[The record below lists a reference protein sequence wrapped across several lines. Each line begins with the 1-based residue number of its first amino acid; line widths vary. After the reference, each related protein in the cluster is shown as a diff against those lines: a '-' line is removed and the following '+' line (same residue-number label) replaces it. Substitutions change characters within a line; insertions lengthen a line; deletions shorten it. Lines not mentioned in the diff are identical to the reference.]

1 MTLCN
6 PLLLLFTM
14 GVPKI
19 NQNKVLLAIPVYNE
33 ENHLDAVLDEVGKYL
48 KNVMVINDGST
59 DRSKL
64 ILARRNDVCVVSHKD
79 NCGYGRSLIHAFH
92 QAADCGFDWIITMDC
107 DLQHEPSQIPHFL
120 TAIAADDADI
130 ISGSRYLQI
139 DQNDSNP
146 PPDRRRIN
154 QMVTRWINDTLRLGL
169 TDSFCGFKAY
179 RVNSI
184 QNLKLTE
191 SGYAFPLQFW
201 VQVAYHKLRV
211 REIPIRLIYN
221 DPDRHFGGDLD
232 NPEIRRLLYQEVF
245 QAALQDAGFAISE
258 ATLSSS

>member
-1 MTLCN
+1 
-6 PLLLLFTM
+6 M
-14 GVPKI
+14 GETKI

-33 ENHLDAVLDEVGKYL
+33 EKHLNAVLDEVENYL
-48 KNVMVINDGST
+48 QNVLVIDDGST
-59 DRSKL
+59 DQSKL
-64 ILARRNDVCVVSHKD
+64 ILARRNDICVVSHKH

-92 QAADCGFDWIITMDC
+92 QAADCGFDWLITMDC
-107 DLQHEPSQIPHFL
+107 DLQHEPSQIPNFL

-130 ISGSRYLQI
+130 ISGSRYLQMKQS
-139 DQNDSNP
+139 DGSP

-154 QMVTRWINDTLRLGL
+154 QVVTLWINQTLGLDL

-179 RVNSI
+179 RVASI
-184 QNLKLTE
+184 QKLKLTE

-201 VQVAYHKLRV
+201 VQVARHKLRV

-221 DPDRHFGGDLD
+221 DPTRHFGDDLN
-232 NPEIRRLLYQEVF
+232 NPETRRQHYQEVF
-245 QAALQDAGFAISE
+245 HAALQEAGFAIPE